1 MKMKTKLLSLF
12 AIAAMGL
19 SFASCSDDDPTPST
33 ETDDTQMQTVTD
45 HYVNQIVIPVYT
57 NLANATTNLLEA
69 VEALQASRT
78 DANVQRACEAW
89 KSSRQWWEWSEAF
102 LFGAATNYGIDPH
115 IDTWPLDRT
124 ELEKLL
130 KNQSQI
136 ESLTAES
143 AGNNFGPGLL
153 GFHGLEYII
162 FRDGQPRSASAISD
176 NEMIYAV
183 AVAGDLCYQ
192 TYRLEAAWA
201 GIDNIAASKR
211 EILEDLEMEPTDNFG
226 DYMINAGKAGSVY
239 KTLGDAIEEMI
250 DGCETIAD
258 EVAMTKIGKPYTGE
272 DVNYI
277 ESPYSWNSL
286 QDFEDNIRGIQF
298 VYLGG
303 LTGQQNSAKS
313 LSTLIASKSIAADT
327 AIRNAID
334 NAIAK
339 IQACQHPF
347 VQNYNTPAVQAA
359 INACTELTDALH
371 DAKNYIND

>member
-1 MKMKTKLLSLF
+1 MKKIFSFALASMALFSL
-12 AIAAMGL
+12 
-19 SFASCSDDDPTPST
+19 ASCSDDDPKPST
-33 ETDDTQMQTVTD
+33 ETTDDSMQTVTE
-45 HYVNQIVIPVYT
+45 HYVNNIVIPVYS
-57 NLANATTNLLEA
+57 NLADNATKLLNA
-69 VEALQASRT
+69 CEALQESRT
-78 DANVQRACEAW
+78 DANVLAACEAW
-89 KSSRQWWEWSEAF
+89 KTSRQWWEWSEAF

-130 KNQSQI
+130 NNQSQI
-136 ESLTAES
+136 ASLTAET

-162 FRDGQPRSASAISD
+162 FRNGQPRSAADITD

-201 GIDNIAASKR
+201 GIDNIASSKR
-211 EILEDLEMEPTDNFG
+211 QTLEDLELEPTDNFG
-226 DYMINAGKAGSVY
+226 DYMINAGLAGSIY
-239 KTLGDAIEEMI
+239 KTKADAIEEI
-250 DGCETIAD
+250 LDGCETIAD

-277 ESPYSWNSL
+277 ESPHSWNSL

-303 LTGQQNSAKS
+303 LSGQQVTSKSVSAF
-313 LSTLIASKSIAADT
+313 IASKSASADQAVKD
-327 AIRNAID
+327 AINK
-334 NAIAK
+334 AIAK
-339 IQACQHPF
+339 IQACQKPF
-347 VQNYNTPAVQAA
+347 VQNYNTPAVLEA
-359 INACTELTDALH
+359 INACNELTEALNA
-371 DAKNYIND
+371 AKKVINN

>member
-1 MKMKTKLLSLF
+1 
-12 AIAAMGL
+12 MGF
-19 SFASCSDDDPTPST
+19 SFAACSSDDPDPTP
-33 ETDDTQMQTVTD
+33 TDDNTQMQTVTE
-45 HYVNQIVIPVYT
+45 HYVNNIVIPIYS
-57 NLANATTNLLEA
+57 NLADATTNLLDA
-69 VEALQASRT
+69 IEALQASRT
-78 DANVQRACEAW
+78 DANVQRACSAW

-130 KNQSQI
+130 NNQSQI

-143 AGNNFGPGLL
+143 AGSNFGPGLL

-162 FRDGQPRSASAISD
+162 FRDGEPRSASAISD

-201 GIDNIAASKR
+201 GIDNISSNKR
-211 EILEDLEMEPTDNFG
+211 EVLEELEMEPTDNFG
-226 DYMINAGKAGSVY
+226 DYMLNAGLAGSIY
-239 KTLGDAIEEMI
+239 KTPADAIEEML

-303 LTGQQNSAKS
+303 LSGKEDSAKS
-313 LSTLIASKSIAADT
+313 LSTLIASKDAKADQNVRD
-327 AIRNAID
+327 AIS

-347 VQNYNTPAVQAA
+347 VQNYNTTAVQAA
-359 INACTELTDALH
+359 INACSELTDALNA
-371 DAKNYIND
+371 AKGVINN

>member
-1 MKMKTKLLSLF
+1 MKKVFSFALASMALF
-12 AIAAMGL
+12 SM
-19 SFASCSDDDPTPST
+19 ASCSSDDPTPDQDNDNDSMQVIT
-33 ETDDTQMQTVTD
+33 E
-45 HYVNQIVIPVYT
+45 HYVNNIVIPIYT
-57 NLANATTNLLEA
+57 NLANNSTDLLNA
-69 VEALQASRT
+69 CEALKESRT
-78 DANVQRACEAW
+78 DANVLAACTAW
-89 KSSRQWWEWSEAF
+89 KASRQWWEWSEAF

-130 KNQSQI
+130 NNKSQI

-153 GFHGLEYII
+153 GFHGLEYIL
-162 FRDGQPRSASAISD
+162 FRNGQPRSAADITD

-201 GIDNIAASKR
+201 GIDNIASSKR
-211 EILEDLEMEPTDNFG
+211 QTLEDLELEPTDNFG
-226 DYMINAGKAGSVY
+226 DYMINAGLAGSIY
-239 KTLGDAIEEMI
+239 KTKADAIEEI
-250 DGCETIAD
+250 LDGCETIAD

-303 LTGQQNSAKS
+303 LSGQQV
-313 LSTLIASKSIAADT
+313 TSKSVSTFIAGKSASADK
-327 AIRNAID
+327 AVRDAID

-339 IQACQHPF
+339 IQACGKPF
-347 VQNYNTPAVQAA
+347 IQNYNTPAVLEA
-359 INACTELTDALH
+359 INACNELAEALNA
-371 DAKNYIND
+371 AKKVINN